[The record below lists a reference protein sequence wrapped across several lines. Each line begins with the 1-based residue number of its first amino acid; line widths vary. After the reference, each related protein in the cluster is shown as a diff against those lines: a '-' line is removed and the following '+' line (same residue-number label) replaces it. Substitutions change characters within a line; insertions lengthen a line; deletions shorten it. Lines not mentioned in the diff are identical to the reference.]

1 MSVVSPQGLLG
12 GLAAGSSTVLF
23 PNNPLLTDYGINSDK
38 LFKINLKA
46 YQPLPIRLRPN
57 NNRVDYVHQTG
68 ANMKIAEF
76 DVVYSGDSFSVS
88 HIHNW
93 DQSALGGGLQTLA
106 NTIGSVLPGGLAGVG
121 SSAASILDGS
131 ASLHTRTDT
140 FGDIDVAPVYKGSGE
155 QKIEISFVL
164 LTHSDPITEVVLPA
178 QLLTYLT
185 YPKID
190 NDQTLNKLIDS
201 LGNLKDK
208 LIKDLGETVGKTVGA
223 VTGIVK
229 NLSESTEAK
238 VSAAAQQQYDK
249 LTGVVQD
256 QIKSFIRY
264 RVGIAPPVWVITCSN
279 GSQFLGNAHCKSIT
293 VEYHGPWLGAPET
306 PSFAAAAKSFVNS
319 SELPSI
325 LSTIFPSAGI
335 LSDFG
340 INDILTGSNKGGYPS
355 YATINMTFQSNHKLM
370 FGEEWLLSLGGDRLN
385 KIKVGAVGEVVKRA
399 SPIDLGGS
407 G

>member
-57 NNRVDYVHQTG
+57 NNRVDYIHQTG

-88 HIHNW
+88 HTHHW
-93 DQSALGGGLQTLA
+93 DESFFGGAAQALSKS
-106 NTIGSVLPGGLAGVG
+106 IGDVLPGGLAGFA
-121 SSAASILDGS
+121 STAASILQGET
-131 ASLHTRTDT
+131 AFHTRSDT

-155 QKIEISFVL
+155 QQIEISFVL
-164 LTHSDPITEVVLPA
+164 LTHSDPINEVVLPA

-190 NDQTLNKLIDS
+190 NDQTLNKLITKSEAFTDTVVK
-201 LGNLKDK
+201 GAGKILKTGVNA
-208 LIKDLGETVGKTVGA
+208 ISQAFSKDPPA
-223 VTGIVK
+223 
-229 NLSESTEAK
+229 EAGDRAKEK
-238 VSAAAQQQYDK
+238 VDTK
-249 LTGVVQD
+249 LTRGLVD
-256 QIKSFIRY
+256 HIKSFLRY

-319 SELPSI
+319 SGLPSI

-399 SPIDLGGS
+399 SPTDLEGS